1 MIPLVWVL
9 VLWLAGVT
17 LFLILSLLT
26 ITLALRF
33 GVGGLRTFFFCGLY
47 LAGSVLVIGVVAL
60 YATQV
65 DWSQA
70 IRFTGSALSPSDSL
84 LFP

>member
-1 MIPLVWVL
+1 MIPLIWVL
-9 VLWLAGVT
+9 ILWLVGVT

-47 LAGSVLVIGVVAL
+47 LAGSALVIGLIAL
-60 YATQV
+60 YAVQV

-70 IRFTGSALSPSDSL
+70 INFTGPGLSSSDSL

>member
-26 ITLALRF
+26 VTLALRF

-47 LAGSVLVIGVVAL
+47 LAGSALIIGVTGI
-60 YATQV
+60 YAIQV

-70 IRFTGSALSPSDSL
+70 VSFTGPTFQPSDSL

>member
-47 LAGSVLVIGVVAL
+47 LAGSALVIGLVAL

-70 IRFTGSALSPSDSL
+70 ISFAGSALGPSDSL